1 MTKKIVSLFL
11 AIAMMLMS
19 IPALAENTE
28 AVSIEPTLSAIMDRN
43 TSEWLE
49 SDASRVLLTTC
60 VLIDVLL
67 SDYEQLSDVAA
78 NAVVNGKVYLAVDE
92 EDLCVYFFG
101 TEYTLLVIFDPIAEI
116 MVGNILGQATSD
128 PNGMMVALQGKDLF
142 SRYYPIAGTD
152 ILTMYQLILEELQK

>member
-28 AVSIEPTLSAIMDRN
+28 AVSIEPTLSVIMDRN

-78 NAVVNGKVYLAVDE
+78 NDEYAEAVAWAV
-92 EDLCVYFFG
+92 
-101 TEYTLLVIFDPIAEI
+101 AEGI
-116 MVGNILGQATSD
+116 TDGTSD
-128 PNGMMVALQGKDLF
+128 TTFSPAQTCTRGQIVTFLWRDL
-142 SRYYPIAGTD
+142 A
-152 ILTMYQLILEELQK
+152 